1 MIFSIDT
8 FSLVGS
14 VGVFALTMAATLTD
28 VFLTKPKITSNP
40 SDTQDHAIPAPDAM
54 EQTANTDHT
63 KLETTEGVAENINEA
78 ERCDSTSPEGVS
90 VIFPPVSII
99 ITPHENAYELEQNLP
114 LLLEQDY
121 PAPFKVIVVFW
132 RGESETDDV
141 LKKFAANPHLYS
153 TYIPES
159 SRYMSRKKLA
169 ITVGEKASETEW
181 LLLTDITC
189 RPQSKYWLRAMAR
202 HATSANNLV
211 MGHTRYDED
220 TTPFRRFLRTYTSL
234 YLMKETERGTAYR
247 CESNALM
254 MRRSEF
260 EERDGFR
267 SNLKYL
273 RGEYDFTV
281 NDCARQGGTA
291 YENSPEGTLVEQNPT
306 DKAWRNKQLYYMENR
321 QHMMRTTAHRWRHNL
336 SQMFLHLSVVSLLAT
351 LTLGI
356 ITQRWLLVVVS
367 ALLMMVMVVLR
378 TWLGCRILR
387 CINEPLPAWCIF
399 PYELRL
405 LWHQIALIIRY
416 WRANKEDFIT
426 HKV

>member
-14 VGVFALTMAATLTD
+14 ASVFALTLAATLTD
-28 VFLTKPKITSNP
+28 VFLTKPKITDSP
-40 SDTQDHAIPAPDAM
+40 SDTQAHAISTPDAA
-54 EQTANTDHT
+54 EQTTNTDPT
-63 KLETTEGVAENINEA
+63 KVET
-78 ERCDSTSPEGVS
+78 PEGVIEDAVEVEQS
-90 VIFPPVSII
+90 NSTYPDEVAVDYPPLSII

-132 RGESETDDV
+132 RGESETDDI
-141 LKKFAANPHLYS
+141 LKKYAANPHLYS

-189 RPQSKYWLRAMAR
+189 QPQSKYWLRAMAR
-202 HATSANNLV
+202 HASSTHNLV
-211 MGHTRYDED
+211 IGHTRYDED
-220 TTPFRRFLRTYTSL
+220 TPPFRRFLRTYTSL

-247 CESNALM
+247 CEGNALM

-281 NDCARQGGTA
+281 NECARPGGTA

-306 DKAWRNKQLYYMENR
+306 DKAWRNKLLYYMEDR
-321 QHMMRTTAHRWRHNL
+321 QHMMRTVAHRWRYNL
-336 SQMFLHLSVVSLLAT
+336 CQIFLHLSVVSLLTT
-351 LTLGI
+351 LTAGV
-356 ITQRWLLVVVS
+356 ITQRWLLVAVS
-367 ALLMMVMVVLR
+367 ALLIMVLIVLR

-405 LWHQIALIIRY
+405 LWHHIALVIRY